1 MISPISSEHTS
12 AAASQPS
19 PEKTK
24 HPAQAPPTAKSG
36 AVSSDQ
42 VTLKSA
48 GQVDSDNQ

>member
-1 MISPISSEHTS
+1 MISPISSEHS
-12 AAASQPS
+12 SEPASQPP

-24 HPAQAPPTAKSG
+24 HSQAPPTAKSG